1 MKKFIIIAATAF
13 VSMASFANVDPVN
26 GRVLE
31 AFRSSFADAKNV
43 EWKSLDESGLFQ
55 ATFNYQNSELS
66 AFYSEEGEMVA
77 VARYINKNNLPIMV
91 TKAIQERFSE
101 HAIQTAIE
109 RISYGATTYHVTL
122 NSPKSSLMVVVSPSG
137 ELSVSKKIKHK
148 L

>member
-55 ATFNYQNSELS
+55 ATFNYQNSEVS

-91 TKAIQERFSE
+91 TKAIQERFAD
-101 HAIQTAIE
+101 HAIQTVIE
-109 RISYGATTYHVTL
+109 RISYGSTTYHVTL

-137 ELSVSKKIKHK
+137 ELAVSKKIKHK

>member
-77 VARYINKNNLPIMV
+77 VARYINKNYPGTFL
-91 TKAIQERFSE
+91 
-101 HAIQTAIE
+101 
-109 RISYGATTYHVTL
+109 
-122 NSPKSSLMVVVSPSG
+122 
-137 ELSVSKKIKHK
+137 
-148 L
+148 

>member
-13 VSMASFANVDPVN
+13 VSMSSFANVDPVN

-91 TKAIQERFSE
+91 TKSYPGTFS
-101 HAIQTAIE
+101 
-109 RISYGATTYHVTL
+109 GACYSNSNRTYFLRCNIIPCYTQQSKDIFSGSGFPFWRTL
-122 NSPKSSLMVVVSPSG
+122 CI
-137 ELSVSKKIKHK
+137 KKN
-148 L
+148 